1 MKTTDT
7 TTNQRADD
15 RIAIYRGLGWMT
27 TALDPS
33 FFETFWVNETEGHFI
48 SKLRSHL
55 DELKKDT
62 ANHFPVEKKEIFQ
75 KTIEDFIIENARY
88 RESKGLF
95 KRYFLY
101 TTRQAAKQAYY
112 QTMDLLA
119 NCKKKPTEDE
129 EI

>member
-1 MKTTDT
+1 METTDIII
-7 TTNQRADD
+7 NQKADD
-15 RIAIYRGLGWMT
+15 LIAIYEGLGWMT

-55 DELKKDT
+55 GELKKDT

-75 KTIEDFIIENARY
+75 KAIEDFIVENTRY

-95 KRYFLY
+95 KRYFRH
-101 TTRQAAKQAYY
+101 TMHKKAKQAYY

-119 NCKKKPTEDE
+119 NCKKSQPD
-129 EI
+129 